1 MPKKTGSLLKSMGK
15 HYLPDRHAV
24 GEGAPAVGKP
34 TKTVV
39 KKRPHVKRKP

>member
-1 MPKKTGSLLKSMGK
+1 MAKKTGSLLKSMGK

-24 GEGAPAVGKP
+24 GQAEVGKV